1 MESFHSYFVFPLA
14 FKRDAATLLPI
25 ISSHVADGTI
35 IFSDQWAAYN
45 HVRGLPNVSAHETVN
60 HSVNFVDPMTGVHTQ
75 NIESY
80 WNRVSAIILVF

>member
-1 MESFHSYFVFPLA
+1 MEIVD
-14 FKRDAATLLPI
+14 KRDAARLLPI

-60 HSVNFVDPMTGVHTQ
+60 HSVNFVDPTTGVHTQ
-75 NIESY
+75 NIGTEFVLLFKK
-80 WNRVSAIILVF
+80 NKIVTFIIWLF